1 VEWTYYTMAGLVGH
15 ICNQLGFPIVSDFDT
30 TFSEGLGNVVN
41 MRVVT
46 NVVYPPAR
54 IVNETM
60 LVQRN
65 GQVVKFEREEG
76 VITVSDRVKE
86 VPDFVMLI
94 EGVGCR
100 KGMRVTD

>member
-1 VEWTYYTMAGLVGH
+1 MAGLVGH
-15 ICNQLGFPIVSDFDT
+15 ICSQLGLPIVSDFDT

-41 MRVVT
+41 IRVVT

-60 LVQRN
+60 VAQRN
-65 GQVVKFEREEG
+65 RQEVIVERKEG